1 MSGAEDTNIHP
12 TAVVSRQAEIGKGVS
27 VGPFS
32 VIGDEVSIGE
42 GTEIGPHSY
51 FEGPSTIGKNNRF
64 TGYGSIGSP
73 PQDLKFRGERTVLE
87 MGDNN
92 VVREFVTLN
101 RGTGNGLEKTVIGS
115 HNLLMT
121 GVHVAHDCI
130 VGDHVIMAN
139 AATLAGHVLVEDHSS
154 VGAFT
159 GVHQFCRVGRHAF
172 IGGYSVITRD
182 ALPFVKTVGDRGEA
196 GIYGINTIG
205 LERKGFTPEQIKDL
219 KAAYRI
225 LFHSK
230 GLSMKEKIQMVRE
243 SGPLSDD
250 VEILLDFIETSER
263 GIIR

>member
-1 MSGAEDTNIHP
+1 MSAGKGPTIHP
-12 TAVVSRQAEIGKGVS
+12 TAVISGKADLGEGVS
-27 VGPFS
+27 VGPFC
-32 VIGDEVSIGE
+32 VIGDEVSIGA
-42 GTEIGPHSY
+42 GTEIGPHTC

-64 TGYGSIGSP
+64 IGYGSIGSP
-73 PQDLKFRGERTVLE
+73 PQDLKFHGEKTILE

-101 RGTGNGLEKTVIGS
+101 RGTGIGLGKSVIGS

-121 GVHVAHDCI
+121 GVHIAHDCI

-139 AATLAGHVLVEDHSS
+139 AATLAGHVLVEDHSN

-182 ALPFVKTVGDRGEA
+182 ALPYVKTVGERGEA

-205 LERKGFTPEQIKDL
+205 LERKGFSPEQIKGL
-219 KAAYRI
+219 KSAYRI

-230 GLSMKEKIQMVRE
+230 GLSMKEKIAKVRE
-243 SGPLSDD
+243 SGPLSND

-263 GIIR
+263 GIVR